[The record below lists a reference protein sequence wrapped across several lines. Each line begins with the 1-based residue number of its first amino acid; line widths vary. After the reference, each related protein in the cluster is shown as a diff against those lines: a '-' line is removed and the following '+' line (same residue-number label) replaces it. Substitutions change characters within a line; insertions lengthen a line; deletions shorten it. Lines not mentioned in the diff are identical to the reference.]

1 MIKRITACIAAVCLC
16 VMCVSGC
23 SENSSDKFESG
34 ALSRAEQSTVTTEET
49 TTTTTT
55 AQVSSESESRTESSS
70 ETDTTTSE
78 QTSGTTQTT
87 QQTSEQTTSAS
98 RQTQASPAETT
109 TTKTTAVK
117 PSVTTKAQ
125 PSAPTVKRVK
135 GTSPNISFY
144 QSRLVVA
151 GDSVAAGY
159 NSYGYIPD
167 NHNLA
172 VKNVSVTAYRNY
184 TFDAT
189 GQWLGIVE
197 SIQKMQPSLILT
209 SMGANDCLISAALY
223 GQRYRDYL
231 KRLRAASPDSIILV
245 GALTP
250 TALKTNYPHV
260 SISVVRSF
268 NAQLKAIA
276 ESMDD
281 KVIYF
286 DAFSVVVEDNGVYM
300 DPKFAAFDGFHLQ
313 PKAYEEL
320 LRVMAVTLDS
330 HGAKEKI
337 TTREQALKS

>member
-1 MIKRITACIAAVCLC
+1 MKKRILSVLAAACLC
-16 VMCVSGC
+16 LMCVTGC
-23 SENSSDKFESG
+23 SETSSEKDDSK
-34 ALSRAEQSTVTTEET
+34 ALSQAEQTSQTSETSQETTTQNTTTTQTSSESQTTTTTEET
-49 TTTTTT
+49 TTTTSAETT
-55 AQVSSESESRTESSS
+55 
-70 ETDTTTSE
+70 E
-78 QTSGTTQTT
+78 QTT
-87 QQTSEQTTSAS
+87 TTSAS
-98 RQTQASPAETT
+98 SQQAQPPVPTQR
-109 TTKTTAVK
+109 TTANTTAAK
-117 PSVTTKAQ
+117 PTETTKAQ
-125 PSAPTVKRVK
+125 TTASKVKRVK

-159 NSYGYIPD
+159 NAYGYIPD

-172 VKNVSVTAYRNY
+172 IKNVSVTSYRNY
-184 TFDAT
+184 TFNAT

-197 SIQKMQPSLILT
+197 SIEKMKPSLILT
-209 SMGANDCLISAALY
+209 SMGANDCLISPSLY

-260 SISVVRSF
+260 TINIVRSF
-268 NAQLKAIA
+268 NAQLKALA
-276 ESMDD
+276 ESMDN

-300 DPKFAAFDGFHLQ
+300 DPNFAAFDGFHLQ
-313 PKAYEEL
+313 AKAYEEL

-337 TTREQALKS
+337 TARENG

>member
-98 RQTQASPAETT
+98 KQTQASMT
-109 TTKTTAVK
+109 TTKATAVK

-125 PSAPTVKRVK
+125 PSAPTVKRVT

-209 SMGANDCLISAALY
+209 SMGANDCLITPALY

-337 TTREQALKS
+337 TAREQALKS